1 MTARFF
7 LDGRVV
13 LVTGASSGLGR
24 HFSLTLARAGAKVA
38 VAARRLEL
46 LHELV
51 AEIEGFD
58 GRALAISLDV
68 TDPGSVD
75 AAVLA
80 AETELGAIAV
90 LVNNA
95 GVGGAKPALDTEPDE
110 WRRIIDT
117 NLTGAWLM
125 ARQTARHMTRLGHG
139 GSIINIAS
147 ILGLVVRS
155 QVPAYAASKAG
166 LIHLTRALA
175 LELAADEIRVNAIA
189 PGYFETDL
197 SRPFL
202 TSGAGRDLVARIPQ
216 KRVGE
221 FSDLEG
227 ILLLLASD
235 ASRYMTG
242 TVTTVDGGYSIS

>member
-1 MTARFF
+1 MTTRFF
-7 LDGRVV
+7 LDGSVV

-24 HFSLTLARAGAKVA
+24 HFALTLARAGAKVA
-38 VAARRLEL
+38 VAARRLER

-51 AEIEGFD
+51 VEIEGFD

-75 AAVLA
+75 DAVLA

-95 GVGGAKPALDTEPDE
+95 GVGGAKPALDTEPAE

-125 ARQTARHMTRLGHG
+125 ARETARHMARLGHG

-175 LELAADEIRVNAIA
+175 LELAANEIRVNAIA

-197 SRPFL
+197 SRPLL

-216 KRVGE
+216 GRVGE
-221 FSDLEG
+221 FSELDG

>member
-1 MTARFF
+1 MTTPFL
-7 LDGRVV
+7 LDGRVA

-24 HFSLTLARAGAKVA
+24 HFAHTLARAGAKVA
-38 VAARRLEL
+38 VAARRLDR

-51 AEIEGFD
+51 EEIEGFD

-68 TDPGSVD
+68 TDPLSVA
-75 AAVLA
+75 AAVHT

-95 GVGGAKPALDTEPDE
+95 GVGGAKPALEIEPAD
-110 WRRIIDT
+110 WDHVMDT
-117 NLTGAWLM
+117 NLKGAWLM
-125 ARQTARHMTRLGHG
+125 AQETARHMARLGHG

-147 ILGLVVRS
+147 MLGLVVRS
-155 QVPAYAASKAG
+155 QMPAYCASKAG

-175 LELAADEIRVNAIA
+175 LELARNDIRVNAIA

-202 TSGAGRDLVARIPQ
+202 TSDAGRKLVARIPQ
-216 KRVGE
+216 RRVGE
-221 FSDLEG
+221 MSELDG
-227 ILLLLASD
+227 ILMLLASD